1 MNVNVFVTRIDGAL
15 QNELLVL
22 PLSPEAAIPA
32 QYRSGWNYF
41 ATVDT
46 GDHMFGAIDGRAIEV
61 EIASSG
67 FAVVKPQAPDRR

>member
-15 QNELLVL
+15 QNDLLVL
-22 PLSPEAAIPA
+22 PVSPEAVIPA
-32 QYRSGWNYF
+32 QYRTGWNYF

-46 GDHMFGAIDGRAIEV
+46 SDHIFGAIDSRAIEV

-67 FAVVKPQAPDRR
+67 FAVVKPKAPDRR